1 MAKSKRPAQRDEPDG
16 AGNNYNPLM
25 EAQTKFMRSISNDK
39 KTHFFDSSKISPED
53 RAEIWYALRAVC

>member
-1 MAKSKRPAQRDEPDG
+1 MASKSKKRPAQTD
-16 AGNNYNPLM
+16 NPLL
-25 EAQTKFMRSISNDK
+25 EAQAKFMRSISNDK